1 MREEIKAQRLIKERL
16 ARTYPAFFAR
26 FGSLTEIQKKAM
38 PQILRGEDLIIIS
51 PAASGKTEAV
61 VAPLVESLLGMG
73 KRGFSVL
80 YVSPTRALVNDLY
93 RRLFEPLGYLDLNL
107 ERKTGDHPQI
117 DERKLPFM
125 LLTTPESFDS
135 LLCRH
140 PRIFLTLEAVI
151 LDEIH
156 LLDNTPRGDQ
166 LRVLLERLRLIKPD
180 FKGYALS
187 ATVDDVA
194 LGDRYFPGAGI
205 VQVTNRREIDAE
217 LLPGGNDWSERVVK
231 RLQER
236 GCDKA
241 LVFFNARSLAESG
254 VKLFDRPPFS
264 GRVWVHH
271 ASLTRP
277 VRESVEA
284 QMTRERCGIL
294 CCTSTLELG
303 IDIGDVDAVVLYR
316 PPFNVS
322 SLLQRIGRGNR
333 RRRNGLYMLGIYLDP
348 WERLLFETMIDSARE
363 GKLYDKRY
371 TPCLSVIPQQIISYC
386 FQRRRIGTTL
396 DAVRR
401 IFRTVVG
408 TSPVV
413 EKVFFHLVRTGIL
426 QERGNGVYF
435 LTSTLERK
443 VETGKIHSNIQEKSF
458 GQYQVVDVSNG
469 QEVGSVF
476 FVLERFVL
484 GGRTWEVVERKEK
497 DKKLFVRACGALS
510 FNTKVFE
517 GTGTGGYSYR
527 MAAVL
532 KSRIFPGLRPE
543 EFPYF
548 IDGGQAYLVHFLGM
562 TYNVVLTLALQVE
575 GVAAVDM
582 AGKVMT
588 LPAKFVENGRFPLPG
603 REAVKRVVQDHLR
616 DFEDGLGSGAFFRYL
631 PEDLQ
636 VEDHLLTLDID
647 GLFEFLDSIQLV
659 RMAPAV
665 VKALITEH
673 LPGEKSIY
681 E

>member
-1 MREEIKAQRLIKERL
+1 MREEIKEQRAIKREL
-16 ARTYPAFFAR
+16 FRTYPAFFAR
-26 FGSLTEIQKKAM
+26 FGCLTEIQQESI
-38 PQILRGEDLIIIS
+38 PRILQGESLVVVS

-61 VAPLVESLLGMG
+61 VAPLVERLLGMG
-73 KRGFSVL
+73 KRCFSVL

-93 RRLFEPLGYLDLNL
+93 RRLLDPLEYLELKL

-140 PRIFLTLEAVI
+140 PRIFSKLEVVI

-187 ATVDDVA
+187 ATVDDVN
-194 LGDRYFPGAGI
+194 LGERYFPGAGI
-205 VQVTNRREIDAE
+205 VQVANQREIDAE
-217 LLPGGNDWSERVVK
+217 LLPGGNDWHERVVK

-277 VRESVEA
+277 VREEVEA
-284 QMTRERCGIL
+284 RMTRERCGIL

-333 RRRNGLYMLGIYLDP
+333 RRGNGLYMIGVYLDP
-348 WERLLFETMIDSARE
+348 WERLLFETMTDCARE
-363 GKLYDKRY
+363 GRLYDKRY
-371 TPCLSVIPQQIISYC
+371 TPCLSVLPQQIISYC

-401 IFRTVVG
+401 IFRTLVG
-408 TSPVV
+408 TSSVV
-413 EKVFFHLVRTGIL
+413 DKVFFHLVRRGVL
-426 QERGNGVYF
+426 QERSHGIYF
-435 LTSTLERK
+435 LTPTLERR
-443 VETGKIHSNIQEKSF
+443 VESGKIHSNIQEKSF
-458 GQYQVVDVSNG
+458 GQYQVIDVTSG

-476 FVLERFVL
+476 FIFERFVL
-484 GGRTWEVVERKEK
+484 AGRSWEVIERREK
-497 DKKLFVRACGALS
+497 DKKLFVQPGGAIS
-510 FNTKVFE
+510 PTTKVFE
-517 GTGTGGYSYR
+517 GTGTGGYFYR
-527 MAAVL
+527 MGEVL
-532 KSRIFPGLRPE
+532 KSRIFPELKPK

-548 IDGGQAYLVHFLGM
+548 IDGGQAYLVHFLGT
-562 TYNVVLTLALQVE
+562 TYGGVLTLALQVA
-575 GVAAVDM
+575 GVPAVDM
-582 AGKVMT
+582 AGKVMV
-588 LPAKFVENGRFPLPG
+588 LPDNFVENGRFPLPE
-603 REAVKRVVQDHLR
+603 REAVKRVVRDHRLE
-616 DFEDGLGSGAFFRYL
+616 FEDSLGSGAFFRDL

-659 RMAPAV
+659 RMVPAV

-673 LPGEKSIY
+673 LPKTKSDD